1 MYVCMHVC
9 KHIYVCIISTSVLYI
24 QASVF
29 WGPCKNKG
37 GSNYARTMF
46 ELCRFDVLIWGN
58 VAKTSVLC
66 KCWRLNWCFVLTQV
80 TFWGLDIGDTGL
92 WSRLNIITIYIY
104 IKYEYHWSNIR
115 YTLSHCFQQGDWRS
129 WCTHLRTQTGLIIFL
144 ICVLVGVLWR
154 IWCFCG
160 TVQREMHRHIV
171 PFHIIGFPS
180 FLSPC
185 RTLRRWYAI
194 AEWSACSPRMS
205 LEKSLV
211 PPERTSF
218 SSRASLVGILC
229 SGLIRSISMTS
240 FNPLFPWKLP
250 RSRSYQRKLLAGWW
264 AVYIL

>member
-1 MYVCMHVC
+1 ML
-9 KHIYVCIISTSVLYI
+9 TSQLMFCADPGYI
-24 QASVF
+24 LRLGYRGHWSLVEI
-29 WGPCKNKG
+29 KYY
-37 GSNYARTMF
+37 NY
-46 ELCRFDVLIWGN
+46 
-58 VAKTSVLC
+58 
-66 KCWRLNWCFVLTQV
+66 
-80 TFWGLDIGDTGL
+80 
-92 WSRLNIITIYIY
+92 IYIY

-115 YTLSHCFQQGDWRS
+115 YTLSHCFNMFQQGDWRS

-171 PFHIIGFPS
+171 PFHIIGCPS

-185 RTLRRWYAI
+185 RTLRGWYAI